1 MISLSEGNP
10 DVFEHYQKGVFSLQI
25 ADHNL
30 IGRIP
35 FGQTIDET
43 VNKDTQTVG
52 GTNGFSL
59 KPGTV
64 SKYHLTAEYRSTCQ
78 KNLHAMVD
86 LL

>member
-1 MISLSEGNP
+1 MMGKTVLHFCLMPIQYGEMTSLSEGNP
-10 DVFEHYQKGVFSLQI
+10 DVFEYFQKGVFSLQI

-64 SKYHLTAEYRSTCQ
+64 SK
-78 KNLHAMVD
+78 
-86 LL
+86 